1 MGETDIPYVIYALW
15 SISLWQLFS
24 GCIVNCTNSL
34 IKAGTLVTK
43 VNFPKECVVVAMLAE
58 PILDFIIRLIPV
70 SFVVVWLGYVPSFNA
85 ILLPF
90 IVFVVVILALGLGL
104 MFSVLNLFLRDVGG
118 VISMVLTFG
127 VFLSPVFYPPP
138 SVSPFCWVNYLN
150 PFSPLLISTQDLI
163 AGNEL
168 SMPLMLAAV
177 TLGAFV
183 CLIVGWVI
191 FLAAIPRVAERA

>member
-1 MGETDIPYVIYALW
+1 M
-15 SISLWQLFS
+15 
-24 GCIVNCTNSL
+24 
-34 IKAGTLVTK
+34 
-43 VNFPKECVVVAMLAE
+43 
-58 PILDFIIRLIPV
+58 
-70 SFVVVWLGYVPSFNA
+70 PSFNA